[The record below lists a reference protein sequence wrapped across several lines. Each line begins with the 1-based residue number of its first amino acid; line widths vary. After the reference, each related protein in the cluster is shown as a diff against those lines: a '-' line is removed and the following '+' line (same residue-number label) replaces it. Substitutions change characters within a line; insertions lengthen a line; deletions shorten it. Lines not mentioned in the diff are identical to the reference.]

1 MIEGAIYKSNGNHE
15 VYGFDYATVLEVIK
29 EIRKHPQD
37 VDGVRDWASVE
48 AHSLVYFWNVKEK
61 QDSMRR
67 TLMWL
72 NGQEYQELLET
83 EYDLIS
89 AGKVNEISIL
99 KELNQ

>member
-1 MIEGAIYKSNGNHE
+1 
-15 VYGFDYATVLEVIK
+15 
-29 EIRKHPQD
+29 
-37 VDGVRDWASVE
+37 
-48 AHSLVYFWNVKEK
+48 
-61 QDSMRR
+61 MRR

-72 NGQEYQELLET
+72 NGQEYQELLEM

>member
-1 MIEGAIYKSNGNHE
+1 M
-15 VYGFDYATVLEVIK
+15 YGFDYATVLEVIK

-72 NGQEYQELLET
+72 NGQEYQELLEM